1 MKWLNFLLVLV
12 FGIAAVLYLI
22 YVLNAKNS
30 GDEAPLFSETLIN
43 GDAFHLADQKGRYT
57 LLSFWGSW
65 CGPCLKENPK
75 LVALYKKYGDQSF
88 KTAQGFDI
96 VSIAIEKS
104 DKRTKALIDKHN
116 LYWPHHIIKVS
127 SLVLKEPLA
136 LKYGVSQIPTKILVD
151 PKGKIVGR
159 FSIDEVDAY
168 LQDK

>member
-1 MKWLNFLLVLV
+1 MKWFNFILMLIVGVAL
-12 FGIAAVLYLI
+12 VLYLF

-30 GDEAPLFSETLIN
+30 GDKAPLFSETLVN
-43 GDAFHLADQKGRYT
+43 GSTFNLTDQNGRYT

-65 CGPCLKENPK
+65 CAPCLKDNPK
-75 LVALYKKYGDQSF
+75 LVALYKKYEDRSF

-104 DKRTKALIDKHN
+104 DKRTKALIEKYN

-136 LKYGVSQIPTKILVD
+136 LKYGVSQLPTKILID

-159 FSIDEVDAY
+159 LSIDEVDAY

>member
-1 MKWLNFLLVLV
+1 MKWLNLLLMLMV
-12 FGIAAVLYLI
+12 GMAGVLYII

-43 GDAFHLADQKGRYT
+43 GDTFHLADQKGRYT

-65 CGPCLKENPK
+65 CAPCLKDNPK
-75 LVALYKKYGDQSF
+75 LVALYQKYENSPF

-116 LYWPHHIIKVS
+116 LYWTHHIIKVS

-136 LKYGVSQIPTKILVD
+136 LKYGVSQLPTKILID
-151 PKGKIVGR
+151 PEGKIVGR
-159 FSIDEVDAY
+159 LSIDEVDAY
-168 LQDK
+168 LQNK